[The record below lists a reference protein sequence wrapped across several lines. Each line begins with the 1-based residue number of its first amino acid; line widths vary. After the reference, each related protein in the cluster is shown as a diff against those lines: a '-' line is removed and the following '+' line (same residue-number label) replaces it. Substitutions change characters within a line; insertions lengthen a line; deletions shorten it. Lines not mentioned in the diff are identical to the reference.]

1 MEYASSVQAVALRV
15 VSLDTDGTPLVGA
28 ESAFITDHFTQ
39 VSWTPEY
46 LTGQEFSQIAAN
58 GKECVYYKMPD
69 TLKKVNVNVSICNPQ
84 PELYQKLGG
93 GAVLLGPTLTTVL
106 DVTLKALTANV
117 ATLTVGTHT
126 WVIGNTVTVT
136 GVDSTFNGTYVL
148 TAVTGTTISYAKT
161 HANVASG
168 AATGDVTGPGA
179 STGVVGYAAPTKDE
193 VPNEYGLGLE
203 VWSRRITDGRPGA
216 PGFWRWVFPF
226 VNFRMEGERS
236 LGNGILANSFAGE
249 SIGNSDFGTGPADDW
264 DFPSDSAML
273 FAQDATAP
281 TGINDYFEV
290 AA

>member
-93 GAVLLGPTLTTVL
+93 GAVLLGATPTVTL
-106 DVTLKALTANV
+106 DVINKALTSNV
-117 ATLTVGTHT
+117 ATLTATAHGFS
-126 WVIGNTVTVT
+126 IGNTVTVT
-136 GVDSTFNGTYVL
+136 GVDATFNGTYVL
-148 TAVTGTTISYAKT
+148 TAVTANTFSYAKT
-161 HANVASG
+161 AADVAST
-168 AATGDVTGPGA
+168 AATGDVTGPGVG
-179 STGVVGYAAPTKDE
+179 SGVVGYAAPTKDE
-193 VPNEYGLGLE
+193 IPNEYGLGLE
-203 VWSRRITDGRPGA
+203 VWSRRIVDGRPGT

-249 SIGNSDFGTGPADDW
+249 SIGNTSFGTGPNDDW

-273 FAQDATAP
+273 FAMDDTAP